1 MRSRLE
7 TKRARRKIC
16 WSRVFIVLFVLL
28 AMMAACAGAAFYA
41 YLNLFDNST
50 ASRAA
55 VATSGGAGKI
65 PADAFSKRI
74 NILLLGIDD
83 GDSDVPGGGP
93 TRSDTVIVASINPED
108 GTVNLL
114 SIPRDT
120 RVAIPGR
127 KGYDKITHAHAYGG
141 AALAVRTV
149 EDFLQIPIQYYVE
162 MDWQGFIQV
171 VDILGGVDLYVEQ
184 DMNYEDPYA
193 DLSIHLRRGYQHLN
207 GQEAGQYVRYR
218 HDELGD
224 IGRVQRQQK
233 FLKALDEQ
241 MFSLGTI
248 WKLPALTSTL
258 KQYVATD
265 MSTITMLKVANTLKG
280 FTDNSLRAEL
290 LPGTFATIDGLS
302 YWVPDKDQTR
312 QLVETMFTSAGSNVS
327 GTIPGATRTN

>member
-7 TKRARRKIC
+7 TKRARRKVR
-16 WSRVFIVLFVLL
+16 WSRVFIVLFVLFAL
-28 AMMAACAGAAFYA
+28 VAAFAGAAFYA
-41 YLNLFDNST
+41 YLNLFDTPT
-50 ASRAA
+50 APRTA
-55 VATSGGAGKI
+55 VATPGNAGKA
-65 PADAFSKRI
+65 PADTLSKRI
-74 NILLLGIDD
+74 NILLLGVDD

-93 TRSDTVIVASINPED
+93 TRSDTVIVASINPQD

-162 MDWQGFIQV
+162 MDWQGFIKA
-171 VDILGGVDLYVEQ
+171 VDILGGVDLYVEH
-184 DMNYEDPYA
+184 DMNYDDPYA
-193 DLSIHLRRGYQHLN
+193 DLSIHLKKGYQHLG

-248 WKLPALTSTL
+248 LKLPALTSTL
-258 KQYVATD
+258 KQYVKTD
-265 MSTITMLKVANTLKG
+265 MSTITMLKMANTLKG
-280 FTDNSLRAEL
+280 FKDGSLHAEL
-290 LPGTFATIDGLS
+290 LPGNFATIDGLS
-302 YWVPDKDQTR
+302 YWVPDKDQTK
-312 QLVETMFTSAGSNVS
+312 QLVETMFTSSGSNVS
-327 GTIPGATRTN
+327 GAIPGANRTN